1 MRSITLLVL
10 LCLLAPALC
19 WAQKL
24 SFSAEEKAYLLQ
36 HPTLTV
42 VFDRNYPPFEY
53 LENGELQGF
62 TRGLMELVEQRIGV
76 HLRFVAPNTWTE
88 ALERMRQGE
97 ADIVTSI
104 AFTPERAQFL
114 LFTKPY
120 LSLPLGIIVR
130 KESPWSD
137 MESLRGRTIALVRNY
152 AGSVKVRRS
161 LPDDY
166 ARFIEVGTVAEALM
180 KVAFGE
186 ADAAIH
192 NTAVATDVIHR
203 LGMTTLR
210 MAQFLD
216 HRVDL
221 GLATRRDAPLLA
233 SILDKTLAS
242 ISPEEWQA
250 LRQRWLPAEL
260 PMDPAV
266 RRALILA
273 ATAGTGILLVLT
285 ATALFLTRRLRA
297 RMRELEA
304 AHAQGQAAL
313 RRLEI
318 ALEATGAGVWEHDL
332 TTGTE
337 QHSASSWYRML
348 GYPPPEKE
356 SNGYAQWQHLV
367 HPEDL
372 PHAEAAF
379 FRFLQDPSVQ
389 RYTARF
395 RMRANDGSWRWISSF
410 AQALTRDAAGTPT
423 HVVGVHLD
431 IHDQE
436 ETRQQLMRSK
446 RRLQAVL
453 EHVPMAFALFRRT
466 QDQVFLIEES
476 NPATTESIG
485 VDSHTVLGKTLFEAF
500 PRLASTQLAPL
511 LHKVLD
517 QHAPHIEE
525 DFRYV
530 NRLNQEHFYTVIA
543 FPVDTDLAGIFFRDI
558 TAQRLA
564 QQEREDALRLFTT
577 VFHLSPEALA
587 LIDRHKTILHAN
599 ATFTQLTAGATVPPK
614 ILDEVRILPGEL
626 RAALCTAVFDHGE
639 TVRQDA
645 QGIRADASSMSLS
658 ITACPLVLHDET
670 HMLLA
675 LRDMTEHH
683 RIQELLMQTEK
694 MLSLGGIAAG
704 IAHEINN
711 PLGIIL
717 QSAQNAELRLRPD
730 FPKNRHVA
738 EELGVVLDDVHRYI
752 TARGIPGFL
761 ADIRDAGGRAAS
773 IIRTMLDFGRRSES
787 RRSICAVHD
796 MLETAIA
803 LASKDYDLKKHYDF
817 RHITIERD
825 YAPAL
830 PPVFVTQTEIE
841 QIMLNLLRNA
851 AHALHEAP
859 PAEGPR
865 IHITTSYH
873 EGTIRIRIADN
884 GPGIPPEIL
893 PRIFEPFFTTKPPG
907 HGTGLGL
914 AVSYFIAQNHGG
926 RLWAESTPG
935 QGAEFFLELPAALE
949 LTPA

>member
-192 NTAVATDVIHR
+192 NTAVAADVIHR

-273 ATAGTGILLVLT
+273 AAVGAAALAIL
-285 ATALFLTRRLRA
+285 AAIALALTRRLRT

-304 AHAQGQAAL
+304 AHALEQSAL
-313 RRLEI
+313 QRLQI
-318 ALEATGAGVWEHDL
+318 ALEATGAGVWEHD
-332 TTGTE
+332 TRTGTE
-337 QHSASSWYRML
+337 SHSDNWYRML
-348 GYPPPEKE
+348 GYTPPEGE
-356 SNGYAQWQHLV
+356 TNGYSQWRKLV

-372 PHAEAAF
+372 PQAEANF
-379 FRFLQDPSVQ
+379 VRFLEDPQQS
-389 RYTARF
+389 RFTARF
-395 RMRANDGSWRWISSF
+395 RMRAADGSWRWVLSF

-436 ETRQQLMRSK
+436 ETRQQLIRSK
-446 RRLQAVL
+446 QRLQAVL

-466 QDQVFLIEES
+466 QEGTIHIEDA
-476 NPATTESIG
+476 NPAATETIG
-485 VDSHTVLGKTLFEAF
+485 MDALPTLGRPLFDAF
-500 PRLASTQLAPL
+500 PRLERTRLPQI
-511 LHKVLD
+511 LHMVLD
-517 QHAPHIEE
+517 QNIPHIEE
-525 DFRYV
+525 DFAYT
-530 NRLNQEHFYTVIA
+530 NRLGHERFYTVIA
-543 FPVDTDLAGIFFRDI
+543 FPVETDLAGIFFRDV
-558 TAQRLA
+558 TAQRLTR
-564 QQEREDALRLFTT
+564 QEREDALQLFTA
-577 VFHLSPEALA
+577 VFHLSPEALV
-587 LIDRHKTILHAN
+587 LVDGQKNILHAN
-599 ATFTQLTAGATVPPK
+599 TAFAQMVAPEGPLPPSLEAVPLLAP
-614 ILDEVRILPGEL
+614 EL
-626 RAALCTAVFDHGE
+626 RASLSAAVFEKGE
-639 TVRQDA
+639 TVRRDA
-645 QGIRADASSMSLS
+645 QGMRADATSMPLA
-658 ITACPLVLHDET
+658 ITARPLVLHGET

-675 LRDMTEHH
+675 LRDMTDHH
-683 RIQELLMQTEK
+683 RMQELLVHTEK

-730 FPKNRHVA
+730 FPKNRQVA
-738 EELGVVLDDVHRYI
+738 EELGVSLDDVHRYL

-761 ADIRDAGGRAAS
+761 ADIRDAGGRAAG
-773 IIRTMLDFGRRSES
+773 IVRTMLDFGRKSES
-787 RRSICAVHD
+787 RRTICAVHD
-796 MLETAIA
+796 MLETAIS

-817 RHITIERD
+817 RRITIERD

-830 PPVFVTQTEIE
+830 PPVFVAQTEIE
-841 QIMLNLLRNA
+841 QIFLNLLRNA

-859 PAEGPR
+859 PAEGPCIRITTRHHQGVVR
-865 IHITTSYH
+865 IH
-873 EGTIRIRIADN
+873 IADN
-884 GPGIPPEIL
+884 GPGIAPEVL
-893 PRIFEPFFTTKPPG
+893 PHIFEPFFTTKPPG

-926 RLWAESTPG
+926 RLWAESSPG
-935 QGAEFFLELPAALE
+935 HGAVFFLELPAAE
-949 LTPA
+949 SSSSN